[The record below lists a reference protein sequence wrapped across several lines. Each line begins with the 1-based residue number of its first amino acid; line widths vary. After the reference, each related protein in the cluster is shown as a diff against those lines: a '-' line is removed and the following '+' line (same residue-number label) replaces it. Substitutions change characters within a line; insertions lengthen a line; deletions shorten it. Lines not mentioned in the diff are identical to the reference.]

1 MLIAQLVIAVGLA
14 LLLVIGVWSTPRGAA
29 DLHGTLCLAAGTSA
43 PGPATPA
50 ASDGAPSID
59 ALSSDLGICAVAVL
73 CVIALVLLFRRL
85 LGRGTR
91 PLGHRT
97 PPLVAPSRA
106 GPATVVRALT
116 LTELS
121 ISRT

>member
-14 LLLVIGVWSTPRGAA
+14 LLLVVGVWSTPRGAA
-29 DLHGTLCLAAGTSA
+29 DVHGTLCLASGSSA
-43 PGPATPA
+43 PVAAVPADSDAGA
-50 ASDGAPSID
+50 AVDV
-59 ALSSDLGICAVAVL
+59 LSSDLGVCAVVML
-73 CVIALVLLFRRL
+73 CVLALVLLFRRL

-91 PLGHRT
+91 ALGGRT
-97 PPLVAPSRA
+97 PHPVSPPRA
-106 GPATVVRALT
+106 GPVALIRALT